1 MESGIKL
8 TNSED
13 IIKKCMK
20 RVNTI
25 VTMTFHI
32 SRQDATRLSSSKSAP
47 TIKDIYKLKMGD
59 NN

>member
-1 MESGIKL
+1 L

-32 SRQDATRLSSSKSAP
+32 SRQDAAP